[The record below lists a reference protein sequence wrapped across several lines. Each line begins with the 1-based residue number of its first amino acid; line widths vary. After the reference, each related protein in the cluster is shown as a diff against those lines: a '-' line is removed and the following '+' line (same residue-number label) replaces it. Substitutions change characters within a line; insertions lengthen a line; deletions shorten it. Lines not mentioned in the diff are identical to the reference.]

1 MDQRLP
7 EGPVVVLREELP
19 KTLKKTLDELILF
32 FLVLGFWKGE
42 GRNTVQSAFI
52 TLPLILRER
61 GDGRLGPRLIQRVWK
76 GHQICSRNGEK
87 RFIGTLTDIS

>member
-19 KTLKKTLDELILF
+19 KTVKKTLDELILF

-42 GRNTVQSAFI
+42 GRDTVQGAFI
-52 TLPLILRER
+52 TLSLILREW
-61 GDGRLGPRLIQRVWK
+61 GNGRLGSRLIQGVWK
-76 GHQICSRNGEK
+76 GHQIFSCNGEK
-87 RFIGTLTDIS
+87 RFMGTLTDIS